1 MKDNIIVYFSAE
13 GTTKKVA
20 TSLQERLNGDIFEI
34 VPKHIYSKSDLNWKD
49 KNSITTVEFNSE
61 VRPEIASSIDNLD
74 QYQNVYIGF
83 PIWWY
88 IEPRIIDTFLDKYH
102 DKLHNVY
109 FFATSGGSTIEKAT
123 SRIKNMYK
131 DINIVKTGTLN
142 NVKAIDEFLK

>member
-88 IEPRIIDTFLDKYH
+88 IEPRIIDTFLGKYH

-109 FFATSGGSTIEKAT
+109 LFATSGGSTIEKAT